1 MKEKKCPVCE
11 GKLIEVDNI
20 ILDLDN
26 YIFVV
31 NGERCEKCREEFPF
45 EAETQKMIKTS
56 RKLGVWPEPLKL
68 HRTLSKSGGT
78 LMLRIPLDL
87 EKQMNLKSGE
97 NITLSKVG
105 NKIVIEPF

>member
-11 GKLIEVDNI
+11 GKLIKVNNI
-20 ILDLDN
+20 ILDIDS

-31 NGERCEKCREEFPF
+31 NGERCESCKEEFPL
-45 EAETQKMIKTS
+45 EEETQRVVEAS

-87 EKQMNLKSGE
+87 EKQMNLKAGE
-97 NITLSKVG
+97 DISLSKVG
-105 NKIVIEPF
+105 DKIVIEPL